1 MADSIIRLHHQ
12 KGTPALAR
20 ICTLSHAFLVCVC
33 VCVCFFFVFCFGSLS
48 KRYRVKAEPRTGF
61 NFDLGS
67 TVPRL
72 SIGAALTLTWR
83 TTKEHQKNGQ
93 LRKQPRPHIGK
104 REDPGDEVG
113 CASYNTNRPRCN
125 WQGIG
130 QAIKRNANVMRTP
143 ERGAFH
149 SVAQH

>member
-1 MADSIIRLHHQ
+1 M
-12 KGTPALAR
+12 
-20 ICTLSHAFLVCVC
+20 
-33 VCVCFFFVFCFGSLS
+33 
-48 KRYRVKAEPRTGF
+48 KAEPRTGF

-83 TTKEHQKNGQ
+83 TTKEQQKNGQ
-93 LRKQPRPHIGK
+93 LRKQPRHHIGK
-104 REDPGDEVG
+104 REDPGEEVG

-130 QAIKRNANVMRTP
+130 QAIKRNANAMRTLC
-143 ERGAFH
+143 ERRNAGRFTRWRNIRPSPLTA
-149 SVAQH
+149 SS